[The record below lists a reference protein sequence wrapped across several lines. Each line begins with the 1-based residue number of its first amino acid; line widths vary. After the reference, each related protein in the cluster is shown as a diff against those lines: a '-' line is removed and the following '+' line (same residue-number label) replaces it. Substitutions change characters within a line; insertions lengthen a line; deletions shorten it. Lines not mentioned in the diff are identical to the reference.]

1 MKFLDSL
8 EKRFGH
14 LAVPNVIMVL
24 IVAQLFIY
32 AAIMI
37 GRLDLVSIVLIP
49 KAVVGGEWWRLL
61 SFLIAP
67 PYLAGTLFQ
76 ALFLAFFWYILW
88 FMSHALE
95 GVWGVFRFN
104 VYLLSAILFAVIGSF
119 VGQVVSPSSMVFV
132 STTFLYYCVFFAFA
146 TLHPNIQFL
155 MFFVI
160 PMKVKWLAW
169 IILGGGVL
177 YFLAIPSMG
186 QRIAFAAPFLCYV
199 LFFKD
204 VLAQSLEAKK
214 RRAKF
219 EVERRESAD
228 APLHTCASCG
238 ASDKTH
244 PDREFRYKTKDGDM
258 VCVCEAC
265 RIPHPVKLNE
275 KR

>member
-8 EKRFGH
+8 EKRFSH
-14 LAVPNVIMVL
+14 LAVSNVVMVF

-32 AAIMI
+32 AAII
-37 GRLDLVSIVLIP
+37 TGRLDLGSIVLAP
-49 KAVVGGEWWRLL
+49 KAVVSGEWWRLL

-67 PYLAGTLFQ
+67 PYVAQTLFQ

-88 FMSHALE
+88 FTSQSLE
-95 GVWGVFRFN
+95 AAWGVFRFN
-104 VYLLSAILFAVIGSF
+104 LYLLAAIFFAVAGAF
-119 VGQVVSPSSMVFV
+119 VGQVISPSGMVFV

-169 IILGGGVL
+169 IIFGGGVL
-177 YFLAIPSMG
+177 YFLALPSMG

-199 LFFKD
+199 LFFKEA
-204 VLAQSLEAKK
+204 LSQSLEAKK

-219 EVERRESAD
+219 EAERRD
-228 APLHTCASCG
+228 AAGAALHTCSKCG

-244 PDREFRYKTKDGDM
+244 PDREFRYKTVNGDL

-265 RIPHPVKLNE
+265 RESNS
-275 KR
+275 

>member
-1 MKFLDSL
+1 MKFIDSL

-14 LAVPNVIMVL
+14 LAVPNVVLVL
-24 IVAQLFIY
+24 IAAQLFIY
-32 AAIMI
+32 AAII
-37 GRLDLVSIVLIP
+37 TGRLDMSSLVLVP
-49 KAVVGGEWWRLL
+49 KAVAGGEWWRLL

-67 PYLAGTLFQ
+67 PYVAGTLFQ

-88 FMSHALE
+88 FTSQSLE
-95 GVWGVFRFN
+95 AVWGVFRFN
-104 VYLLSAILFAVIGSF
+104 LYLLATILFAIVGSF
-119 VGQVVSPSSMVFV
+119 AGQLISPSSLVVV
-132 STTFLYYCVFFAFA
+132 STTFLYYSVFFAFA

-169 IILGGGVL
+169 IIFGGGVL
-177 YFLAIPSMG
+177 YFLSMPSMG

-219 EVERRESAD
+219 EAERRESAD
-228 APLHTCASCG
+228 APLHTCADCG
-238 ASDKTH
+238 ASDQTH
-244 PDREFRYKTKDGDM
+244 PEREFRYKSVDGDM
-258 VCVCEAC
+258 VCLCEEC
-265 RIPHPVKLNE
+265 RAKS
-275 KR
+275 

>member
-1 MKFLDSL
+1 MKLLDSL

-32 AAIMI
+32 AAII
-37 GRLDLVSIVLIP
+37 AGRLELASIVLVP
-49 KAVVGGEWWRLL
+49 KAVVAGEWWRVF

-88 FMSHALE
+88 FMSNALE
-95 GVWGVFRFN
+95 GAWGVFRFN
-104 VYLLSAILFAVIGSF
+104 LYLLTAIFFAVIGAF
-119 VGQVVSPSSMVFV
+119 IGQVVSPSSVVFV

-146 TLHPNIQFL
+146 TLNPHIQFL
-155 MFFVI
+155 MFFII

-169 IILGGGVL
+169 IIFGGGVL
-177 YFLAIPSMG
+177 YFLGLPSIG

-204 VLAQSLEAKK
+204 ALAQSLEAKK
-214 RRAKF
+214 RRAAF
-219 EVERRESAD
+219 EAERRESAD
-228 APLHTCASCG
+228 AALHTCTKCG
-238 ASDKTH
+238 ASDKSH
-244 PDREFRYKTKDGDM
+244 PDREFRYKTVDGDA
-258 VCVCEAC
+258 VCICEEC
-265 RIPHPVKLNE
+265 R
-275 KR
+275 KRS